1 MVINVTTLY
10 RICHYKNFINRIVVY
25 CTIFQCSTINYQLPK
40 KFQNLKYK
48 IFCQANKTQKN
59 QTVDVNSSGNAGKGI
74 TVYLYIHIRT
84 YCILYTRTTFK
95 NCLMLCPFLLP
106 TGMLHHISLQ
116 KGNTL
121 TVGLTY
127 AWSSKTGI
135 ITY

>member
-1 MVINVTTLY
+1 MLA
-10 RICHYKNFINRIVVY
+10 KA
-25 CTIFQCSTINYQLPK
+25 L
-40 KFQNLKYK
+40 
-48 IFCQANKTQKN
+48 
-59 QTVDVNSSGNAGKGI
+59 
-74 TVYLYIHIRT
+74 
-84 YCILYTRTTFK
+84 LYTYIYIYVHTVFCIQYNFQK
-95 NCLMLCPFLLP
+95 QCLMLCPFLLP